1 MVVRSMIFKEWIKVR
16 WFLLLYTLL
25 AMLAVG
31 YIVIKVRHDFAFNE
45 AKNYWYLI
53 LFQGY
58 VWFKYLKYIPLLGGL
73 ALAVAQYFPETVN
86 KRIKLTFHLPVE
98 ENRSLL
104 MMMQFGTL
112 CLLAS
117 YLLLFLLFLGFSLFW
132 FPKEIIWSAVVTVT
146 PWFLAGYAAYY
157 LGSLIILEPVWL
169 RRILYFLVAAAFV
182 PLFLRDSVPAGYGP
196 AILVLFLMTC
206 LLSASLLFS
215 GYRFRKGEM

>member
-1 MVVRSMIFKEWIKVR
+1 MVYKEWIKVR
-16 WFLLLYTLL
+16 WMLLLYTLL
-25 AMLAVG
+25 ALLAVG
-31 YIVIKVRHDFAFNE
+31 YIFVRVRYNFTFNE
-45 AKNYWYLI
+45 AGNFWYSV

-58 VWFKYLKYIPLLGGL
+58 NWFKYLMYLPLVGGL
-73 ALAVAQYFPETVN
+73 ALAVSQYFPETVN

-117 YLLLFLLFLGFSLFW
+117 FLVVFLLFLGLSLVW
-132 FPKEIIWSAVVTVT
+132 FPKEIIWSAVVSVT
-146 PWFLAGYAAYY
+146 PWFLGGFAAYY
-157 LGSLIILEPVWL
+157 LGALIILEPVWL

-182 PLFLRDSVPAGYGP
+182 PFFVKNSVPGGYGP

-206 LLSASLLFS
+206 LLSVSLLFS

>member
-1 MVVRSMIFKEWIKVR
+1 MVYKEWIKVR
-16 WFLLLYTLL
+16 WMLLLYTLL
-25 AMLAVG
+25 ALLAVG
-31 YIVIKVRHDFAFNE
+31 YIFVRVRYNFTFNE
-45 AKNYWYLI
+45 AENFWYSV

-58 VWFKYLKYIPLLGGL
+58 NWFKYLMYIPLVGGL
-73 ALAVAQYFPETVN
+73 ALAVSQYFPETVN

-117 YLLLFLLFLGFSLFW
+117 FLVVFLLFLGLSLVW
-132 FPKEIIWSAVVTVT
+132 FPKEIIWSAVVSVT
-146 PWFLAGYAAYY
+146 PWFLGGFAAYY
-157 LGSLIILEPVWL
+157 LGALIILEPVWL

-182 PLFLRDSVPAGYGP
+182 PFFVKNSVPGGYAP
-196 AILVLFLMTC
+196 AIMVLFLMTC
-206 LLSASLLFS
+206 LLSVSLLFS

>member
-1 MVVRSMIFKEWIKVR
+1 MVYKEWIKVR
-16 WFLLLYTLL
+16 WMLLLYTLL
-25 AMLAVG
+25 ALLAVG
-31 YIVIKVRHDFAFNE
+31 YIFVRVRYNFTFNE
-45 AKNYWYLI
+45 AGNFWYSV

-58 VWFKYLKYIPLLGGL
+58 NWFKYLMYLPLVGGL

-117 YLLLFLLFLGFSLFW
+117 FLVVFLLFLGLSLVW
-132 FPKEIIWSAVVTVT
+132 FPKEIIWSAVVSVT
-146 PWFLAGYAAYY
+146 PWFLGGFAAYY
-157 LGSLIILEPVWL
+157 LGALIILEPVWL

-182 PLFLRDSVPAGYGP
+182 PFFVKNSVPGGYGP

-206 LLSASLLFS
+206 LLSVSLLFS

>member
-1 MVVRSMIFKEWIKVR
+1 MR
-16 WFLLLYTLL
+16 WMLLLYTLL
-25 AMLAVG
+25 ALLAVG
-31 YIVIKVRHDFAFNE
+31 YIFVRVRYNFTFNE
-45 AKNYWYLI
+45 AGNFWYSV

-58 VWFKYLKYIPLLGGL
+58 NWFKYLMYLPLVGGL

-117 YLLLFLLFLGFSLFW
+117 FLVVFLLFLGLSLVW
-132 FPKEIIWSAVVTVT
+132 FPKEIIWSALVSVT
-146 PWFLAGYAAYY
+146 PWFLGGFAAYY
-157 LGSLIILEPVWL
+157 LGALIILEPVWL

-182 PLFLRDSVPAGYGP
+182 PFFVKNSVPGGYGP

-206 LLSASLLFS
+206 LLSVSLLFS

>member
-1 MVVRSMIFKEWIKVR
+1 MVFKEWIKVR
-16 WFLLLYTLL
+16 WMLLLYTLL
-25 AMLAVG
+25 ALLAVG
-31 YIVIKVRHDFAFNE
+31 YIFVRVRYNFTFNE
-45 AKNYWYLI
+45 AENFWYSV

-58 VWFKYLKYIPLLGGL
+58 NWFKYLMYLPLVGGM

-117 YLLLFLLFLGFSLFW
+117 FLVVFLLFLGLSLVW
-132 FPKEIIWSAVVTVT
+132 FPKEIIWSALVSVT
-146 PWFLAGYAAYY
+146 PWFLGGFAAYY
-157 LGSLIILEPVWL
+157 LGALIILEPVWL

-182 PLFLRDSVPAGYGP
+182 PFFIKNSVPGGYGP
-196 AILVLFLMTC
+196 AIMVLFLMTC
-206 LLSASLLFS
+206 LLSVSLLFS